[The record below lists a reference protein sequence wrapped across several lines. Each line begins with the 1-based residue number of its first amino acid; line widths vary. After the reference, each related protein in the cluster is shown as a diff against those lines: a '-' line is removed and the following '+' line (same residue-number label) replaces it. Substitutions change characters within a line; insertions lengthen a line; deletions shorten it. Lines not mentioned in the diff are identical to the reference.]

1 MGRQVYWRRLHPQP
15 RRDELTDALRAPVR
29 DPMWMLSRQWQV
41 GEFEGEDGGSPVRA
55 DLDVSIDATTRVDF
69 RGSDTPPTD
78 YDGGP
83 LEAMVEREPIAT
95 SHPGVQTRVE
105 AGQQFRRI
113 LADEGYGEYAAE
125 EFPSSLYVERPDE
138 PLEATD
144 RRYVDL
150 VADSALDGAK
160 AVAAIQSA
168 VGNID
173 ADGDAAS
180 WRGVTAGTLPVPD
193 TGRRTDTFDECA
205 QQFYE
210 WYVGLYDE
218 PAPDSGSAWDPSRLA
233 YRFAV
238 STGADETETVFEV
251 DDYQGGS
258 LDWASF
264 SAADSDASLGTDGKT
279 TDRDGPTTRTST
291 AAMPTQ
297 TRFPGMPATRWWEF
311 EAGDVDL
318 AKVTDDGATL
328 PRLLLTEFAAQFGND
343 WFEIPLELPVG
354 TLTRITD
361 LTVMDS
367 FGTTETAESA
377 LDEDWQLF
385 MHDLDGGPG
394 LFLPPTLSDSV
405 TGDPVEEV
413 TFARDEMA
421 NLAFAIEETVES
433 PTGRAIDRTSF
444 RVPQVEID
452 RVTAAD
458 DPDEEYVKL
467 ANPGDDQLE
476 LDGYTVKAAVDGSE
490 RTVREIKG
498 LTLDPGETV
507 DLYTGAAPDEGSIG
521 GGYSA
526 SVWTDAEAVNVT
538 DDAGDLTAT
547 RLLSRP
553 NDALADYRLATAVP
567 DYWFPFTPEQ
577 GWQFELERA
586 LLLDADSL
594 GLPIPQLPKPRGRI
608 LEPAEPSLDG
618 ETYEIYDEEV
628 TRNGRAVTRH
638 YQFTRWTDGAGH
650 LWSTRRSRPADL
662 QASSGLRFDILDE
675 DGG

>member
-1 MGRQVYWRRLHPQP
+1 MAEQMCWRRLHPQP
-15 RRDELTDALRAPVR
+15 RRDDMADALRAPVR

-55 DLDVSIDATTRVDF
+55 DLDVSIDETTAVDF
-69 RGSDTPPTD
+69 RGSETPPAP

-95 SHPGVQTRVE
+95 SNPSVQTRVE
-105 AGQQFRRI
+105 AGQQFRRM
-113 LADEGYGEYAAE
+113 LSESGYGEYGAE
-125 EFPSSLYVERPDE
+125 AFHSDLRVERPDE
-138 PLEATD
+138 PLESTD
-144 RRYVDL
+144 RRYVEL
-150 VADSALDGAK
+150 VADRALDGAK
-160 AVAAIQSA
+160 VALAIQSA

-180 WRGVTAGTLPVPD
+180 WAGVTADRLPVPE
-193 TGRRTDTFDECA
+193 TGSRTSTFDEVA
-205 QQFYE
+205 QRFYE

-218 PAPDSGSAWDPSRLA
+218 PAPDSGAAWDPSRLA

-238 STGADETETVFEV
+238 ATGADDTETVFEV

-258 LDWASF
+258 LDWAAF
-264 SAADSDASLGTDGKT
+264 SLSDEESLGLGGGTATD
-279 TDRDGPTTRTST
+279 DDGPTTRRST

-311 EAGDVDL
+311 EDGDVDL
-318 AKVTDDGATL
+318 AKMTDDGATL

-354 TLTRITD
+354 TLARITD
-361 LTVMDS
+361 LTVTDS
-367 FGTTETAESA
+367 FGTTETAEPA
-377 LDEDWQLF
+377 LDDDWQLF
-385 MHDLDGGPG
+385 MHDLDGRPG

-458 DPDEEYVKL
+458 DPDEEYVTL
-467 ANPGDDQLE
+467 ANPGDDRLE
-476 LDGYTVKAAVDGSE
+476 LDGFAVKAAVDGS
-490 RTVREIKG
+490 VRQVHKINSR
-498 LTLDPGETV
+498 TLDPGETV
-507 DLYTGAAPDEGSIG
+507 ELYTGAATDEDAISG
-521 GGYSA
+521 GLSA

-538 DDAGDLTAT
+538 DAAGDLTAT

-567 DYWFPFTPEQ
+567 DHWFPFRPEQ
-577 GWQFELERA
+577 GWEFKLERA

-594 GLPIPQLPKPRGRI
+594 GLPVPQLPKPRGRI
-608 LEPAEPSLDG
+608 LEPTEPSLDG

-628 TRNGRAVTRH
+628 TRGGRAVSRQ
-638 YQFTRWTDGAGH
+638 YQFARWTDGTGH

-662 QASSGLRFDILDE
+662 QVDSGLQFDILDD
-675 DGG
+675 DG